1 MGEEAREMGLLEM
14 MQCLP
19 PGDQG
24 SKIVIG
30 KAEGRGQVG
39 GELLVPVMRIVPCTL
54 CFTF

>member
-1 MGEEAREMGLLEM
+1 MGLLEM

-24 SKIVIG
+24 SEIVIR